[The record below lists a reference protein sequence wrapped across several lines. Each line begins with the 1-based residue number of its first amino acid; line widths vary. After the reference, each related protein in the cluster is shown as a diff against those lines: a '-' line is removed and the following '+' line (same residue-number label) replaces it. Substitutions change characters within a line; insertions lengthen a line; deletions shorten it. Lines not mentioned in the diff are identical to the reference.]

1 MSFNDNLKKIEEK
14 IGYTFKDKSLLL
26 QAFTRTSFCNENRAP
41 GGEPYQSNEVL
52 EFFGDSILSSA
63 IVTMFIREY
72 TDRYAHGIRTKL
84 AEGDFT
90 VIRSKLSDKKNLSD
104 TVTRLGLEAYLR
116 MGGGDA
122 KLGIAD
128 EPSVKEDLFESI
140 VGAVYIDSGLDMA
153 RAISV
158 VSGMLDIKGFMN
170 ADGTKKSTTVQSFK
184 NQLQEFCADKKRRLP
199 PPSYKTVGE
208 SGPEHKKVYE
218 RACYVGDRLVAV
230 GSGKNQKLADSD
242 AAERALAILKAED
255 QKSKTPLPDGQVIVK
270 LKEYA
275 RVHKSASPAFR
286 DLGETEKST
295 PVVREYAVM
304 CSLGEVSAIGV
315 AQDKSSARCIAAH
328 KVLEALQPEK
338 PKAKAKPAPVARKK
352 KQVAK
357 DAQKPAPAEQ
367 KKKAAPKKGA
377 TVRKGNSR
385 DKSKK

>member
-1 MSFNDNLKKIEEK
+1 MSFNNNIKEIETK

-41 GGEPYQSNEVL
+41 GGESYQSNEVL

-63 IVTMFIREY
+63 IVTLFIKEY
-72 TDRYAHGIRTKL
+72 TDRYTYGIRTKL

-104 TVTRLGLEAYLR
+104 TVTRLGLEKYLR
-116 MGGGDA
+116 MGGGDS

-158 VSGMLDIKGFMN
+158 VAGMLDIKAFMN
-170 ADGTKKSTTVQSFK
+170 ADGTKKSATVQSFK

-199 PPSYKTVGE
+199 PPSYKTVSE

-218 RACYVGDRLVAV
+218 RACYIGDRLVAV

-242 AAERALAILKAED
+242 AAERALAILVAED
-255 QKSKTPLPDGQVIVK
+255 TKKRAPVPDAQAIVK
-270 LKEYA
+270 LKELA
-275 RVHKSASPAFR
+275 RQNKSASPTFR

-295 PVVREYAVM
+295 PVLREYAIM
-304 CSLGEVSAIGV
+304 CSLGDISAIGV
-315 AQDKSSARCIAAH
+315 AHDKSGARCAAAE
-328 KVLEALQPEK
+328 KVLAKLTPEK
-338 PKAKAKPAPVARKK
+338 PKAKPSHAPVKKKPAPKSGASIRKN
-352 KQVAK
+352 
-357 DAQKPAPAEQ
+357 KPT
-367 KKKAAPKKGA
+367 KKATK
-377 TVRKGNSR
+377 
-385 DKSKK
+385 

>member
-1 MSFNDNLKKIEEK
+1 MNLNDNIKQIEAK
-14 IGYTFKDKSLLL
+14 IGYTFKDKSLLI
-26 QAFTRTSFCNENRAP
+26 QAFTRTSFCNEYRAP
-41 GGEPYQSNEVL
+41 DGEPYQSNEVL

-63 IVTMFIREY
+63 IVTLFIKEY
-72 TDRYAHGIRTKL
+72 TERYLHGVRTKL

-104 TVTRLGLEAYLR
+104 TITRLQLEKYLR

-140 VGAVYIDSGLDMA
+140 VGAVYIDSGFDMA

-158 VSGMLDIKGFMN
+158 VAGMLDIKAFIN

-218 RACYVGDRLVAV
+218 RACYIGDRLVAV
-230 GSGKNQKLADSD
+230 GSGKNQKLADTD
-242 AAERALAILKAED
+242 AAEKALAILAAED
-255 QKSKTPLPDGQVIVK
+255 AKKKAPVPDAQAIVK
-270 LKEYA
+270 LKELA
-275 RVHKSASPAFR
+275 KQKKSTSPVFR

-295 PVVREYAVM
+295 PVLREYAIM
-304 CSLGEVSAIGV
+304 CSLGEISAIGV
-315 AQDKSSARCIAAH
+315 APDKSGARCAAAE
-328 KVLEALQPEK
+328 KVLAKLMPQK
-338 PKAKAKPAPVARKK
+338 PKPKVAPTPVKK
-352 KQVAK
+352 K
-357 DAQKPAPAEQ
+357 P
-367 KKKAAPKKGA
+367 APKKGGSIR
-377 TVRKGNSR
+377 TKSPIKKGV
-385 DKSKK
+385 K

>member
-1 MSFNDNLKKIEEK
+1 MSLNDNIKTIEGK
-14 IGYTFKDKSLLL
+14 IGYTFKDKGLLI

-41 GGEPYQSNEVL
+41 GGEQYQSNEVL

-72 TDRYAHGIRTKL
+72 TDRYAHGIKTRL

-104 TVTRLGLEAYLR
+104 TVTRLGLEQYLR

-153 RAISV
+153 RAIAV
-158 VSGMLDIKGFMN
+158 VSGMLDIKGFIN

-242 AAERALAILKAED
+242 AAEKALVILKAED
-255 QKSKTPLPDGQVIVK
+255 QKSKTPAPDGQAIVK

-275 RVHKSASPAFR
+275 RQHKSASPTFR

-295 PVVREYAVM
+295 PVLREYAVM
-304 CSLGEVSAIGV
+304 CSLGDVSAIGV
-315 AQDKSSARCIAAH
+315 AQDKSSARCAAAH
-328 KVLEALQPEK
+328 KVLSELVPKKTKEK
-338 PKAKAKPAPVARKK
+338 TAPVSHKK
-352 KQVAK
+352 KHPSVGKGKTIHVQ
-357 DAQKPAPAEQ
+357 E
-367 KKKAAPKKGA
+367 KKKSTPKKGA
-377 TVRKGNSR
+377 SIRK
-385 DKSKK
+385 KSPREKTTK

>member
-1 MSFNDNLKKIEEK
+1 MSLNDNIKQIEAK
-14 IGYTFKDKSLLL
+14 IGYTFKDKSLLV

-63 IVTMFIREY
+63 IVTLFIKEY
-72 TDRYAHGIRTKL
+72 TERYSHGVRTKL

-104 TVTRLGLEAYLR
+104 TVTSLELEKYLR

-122 KLGIAD
+122 KLGIQN

-140 VGAVYIDSGLDMA
+140 VGAVYIDSGMDMA

-158 VSGMLDIKGFMN
+158 VAGLLDIKRFIN
-170 ADGTKKSTTVQSFK
+170 SDGTKKSTTVQSFK

-199 PPSYKTVGE
+199 PPTYKTVSE

-218 RACYVGDRLVAV
+218 RACYIGDRLVAV
-230 GSGKNQKLADSD
+230 GSGKNQKLADTD
-242 AAERALAILKAED
+242 AAEKALGILMAED
-255 QKSKTPLPDGQVIVK
+255 AKSKAPAPDLEAIVK

-275 RVHKSASPAFR
+275 RSTKSISPTFR

-295 PVVREYAVM
+295 PVLREYAVM

-315 AQDKSSARCIAAH
+315 AHDKSSARCAAAQ
-328 KVLEALQPEK
+328 KVLAKLM
-338 PKAKAKPAPVARKK
+338 PKKRAQKQKAAAPAQKKKKPAPKAEGSIRKK
-352 KQVAK
+352 NLAKKVAK
-357 DAQKPAPAEQ
+357 
-367 KKKAAPKKGA
+367 
-377 TVRKGNSR
+377 
-385 DKSKK
+385 